1 MLPGHRLWLLTLLFV
16 GCAPSML
23 VVPDSDWQKVP
34 PAERAAIDGKHEASV
49 VSAHA
54 ELKAAT
60 AGLAD
65 AQRPPGASRSA
76 ATGAAS
82 KIDPDAD
89 AWEIAI
95 RDHDQQRT
103 AARARV
109 DAARTEWLRTRLVWR
124 QHQVDAAGA
133 RIELLVS
140 DRELTRARAI
150 DHTLLGSDR
159 YDSAPLQGQFSRAQ
173 KRWHTAATAAREARI
188 AFERASTTLASAK
201 EAYAQLMRNG
211 PARLEL
217 ALPALPSDGDER
229 PRLELTG
236 WTISRSDIAR
246 RRGLRHWL
254 DVASSGAPQ
263 LRKKDFKL
271 RPAPRT
277 PPSETPRAATPA
289 PAPPPAVAPA
299 PAPAPAVAPVPAAPA
314 PTRETSAAVRSPTR
328 SPTRSRTQPSPMPWD
343 FVDAPRARSAAA
355 RTAVAPTRK
364 PAAPSPKPWDF
375 IEPGRQNSVVTATS
389 TQ

>member
-1 MLPGHRLWLLTLLFV
+1 
-16 GCAPSML
+16 ML

-34 PAERAAIDGKHEASV
+34 PAERAAIDRKHEAIV
-49 VSAHA
+49 VAAHA

-65 AQRPPGASRSA
+65 AQRPPGSSRA
-76 ATGAAS
+76 ATAGASS
-82 KIDPDAD
+82 KLDPDAD
-89 AWEIAI
+89 PWEIAV

-109 DAARTEWLRTRLVWR
+109 DAARTEWLRARLAWR
-124 QHQVDAAGA
+124 THQVDAAGA
-133 RIELLVS
+133 RIDLLVC

-150 DHTLLGSDR
+150 DHTLPGSDR

-173 KRWHTAATAAREARI
+173 KRWHAASTAARQARI

-217 ALPALPSDGDER
+217 ALPAVPSDGDER

-254 DVASSGAPQ
+254 DVAASGAPQ
-263 LRKKDFKL
+263 LRKKEFRL
-271 RPAPRT
+271 RPAPRM
-277 PPSETPRAATPA
+277 PHSETPRAS
-289 PAPPPAVAPA
+289 APPAAAPA
-299 PAPAPAVAPVPAAPA
+299 PAPAPATPPAPV
-314 PTRETSAAVRSPTR
+314 RETSAAVNPPPRPPPRPPLRPPPRPT
-328 SPTRSRTQPSPMPWD
+328 
-343 FVDAPRARSAAA
+343 
-355 RTAVAPTRK
+355 
-364 PAAPSPKPWDF
+364 PKPWDF
-375 IEPGRQNSVVTATS
+375 IEPTPRARRAAAARVAPAPARKPAALTPKPWDFIEPARQNKVVTATRA
-389 TQ
+389 Q